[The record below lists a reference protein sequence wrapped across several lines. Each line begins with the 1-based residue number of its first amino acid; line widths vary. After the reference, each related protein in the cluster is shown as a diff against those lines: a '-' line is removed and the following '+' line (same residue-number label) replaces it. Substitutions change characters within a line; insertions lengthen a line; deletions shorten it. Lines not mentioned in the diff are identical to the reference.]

1 MPRSLAIASIIA
13 AAILAALQLPGY
25 AILPLGL
32 TIMVN
37 GQRWTKVK
45 KEDER

>member
-1 MPRSLAIASIIA
+1 VPRSLAILSIVA
-13 AAILAALQLPGY
+13 AAVLAALQLPGY

-37 GQRWTKVK
+37 GQKWNKPK
-45 KEDER
+45 KED

>member
-1 MPRSLAIASIIA
+1 MRVPRSLAILSIIA
-13 AAILAALQLPGY
+13 AAVLAALQLPGY

-37 GQRWTKVK
+37 GQNWSKDK
-45 KEDER
+45 KEG

>member
-1 MPRSLAIASIIA
+1 MPRSLAIASI
-13 AAILAALQLPGY
+13 LASAVLVYFQLPGY

-37 GQRWTKVK
+37 GQKWRK
-45 KEDER
+45 DRDG

>member
-37 GQRWTKVK
+37 GQKWAKDK
-45 KEDER
+45 KED

>member
-13 AAILAALQLPGY
+13 AVVLATLQLPGY

-37 GQRWTKVK
+37 GQKWSKDK
-45 KEDER
+45 KED

>member
-1 MPRSLAIASIIA
+1 MPRSLAILSIIA
-13 AAILAALQLPGY
+13 AAVLTALQLPGY

-37 GQRWTKVK
+37 GQNWSNKK
-45 KEDER
+45 KEG

>member
-1 MPRSLAIASIIA
+1 MPRSLAIFSIIA
-13 AAILAALQLPGY
+13 AAVLAALQLPGY

-37 GQRWTKVK
+37 GQNWSKHK
-45 KEDER
+45 KEG

>member
-37 GQRWTKVK
+37 GQKWEKDK
-45 KEDER
+45 KED

>member
-13 AAILAALQLPGY
+13 AAVLAAFQLPGY

-37 GQRWTKVK
+37 GQKWTNKK
-45 KEDER
+45 KED

>member
-13 AAILAALQLPGY
+13 AAVLAALQLPGD
-25 AILPLGL
+25 AVLPLGL

-37 GQRWTKVK
+37 GQKWSKTK
-45 KEDER
+45 KEG

>member
-1 MPRSLAIASIIA
+1 MRVPRSLAILSIIA
-13 AAILAALQLPGY
+13 AAVLAALQLPGY

-37 GQRWTKVK
+37 GQKWSKDK
-45 KEDER
+45 KEG

>member
-1 MPRSLAIASIIA
+1 MPRSLAIASIVA
-13 AAILAALQLPGY
+13 AAVLAALQLPGY

-37 GQRWTKVK
+37 GQKWTKPK
-45 KEDER
+45 KED

>member
-1 MPRSLAIASIIA
+1 MPRSF
-13 AAILAALQLPGY
+13 AILSILAAVVLTALQLPGY

-37 GQRWTKVK
+37 GQKWSKPK
-45 KEDER
+45 KEDKG

>member
-13 AAILAALQLPGY
+13 AAVLAALQLPGY

-37 GQRWTKVK
+37 GQKWSKTE
-45 KEDER
+45 KEG